1 MRVTRHAEAPTYVA
15 AAHHGVATLRL
26 QGHEAGPTERFW
38 VGLSYYLPGGGAD
51 ETPTGEETVYV
62 VLDGELAVQ
71 ADGREE
77 VLGPHDSVHLPQGT
91 TRRVDNRSAS
101 PATLLVIIGNPRQA
115 AAQSEPAQ
123 SEPAQPEPAQS
134 APDTAR

>member
-1 MRVTRHAEAPTYVA
+1 MRVTRHAAAPGYVA

-51 ETPTGEETVYV
+51 ENPAGEETVYV
-62 VLDGELAVQ
+62 VLDGELVVR

-77 VLGPHDSVHLPQGT
+77 TLGPHDSVHLSKGT
-91 TRRVDNRSAS
+91 RRRVDNQSAR
-101 PATLLVIIGNPRQA
+101 PATLLVIIANPERQPER
-115 AAQSEPAQ
+115 EPA
-123 SEPAQPEPAQS
+123 
-134 APDTAR
+134 